1 MDSDKGNTIRELKHL
16 TSVAMA
22 LSALTAIHLGHIQ
35 TSTLSAPRLVDY
47 LFLSLTYI
55 AFAAIEQQWCRR
67 YADIHEHGWNHLL
80 TIGHLSDF
88 ALSSTGLTSTAK
100 MNSSGR

>member
-35 TSTLSAPRLVDY
+35 TSTLSALRLVY

-55 AFAAIEQQWCRR
+55 AFAAVEQQWCRR

-80 TIGHLSDF
+80 TIVHLSDF
-88 ALSSTGLTSTAK
+88 AFSSTGLTSTVK